1 MISFTV
7 RMRFTSEDHDEIVQ
21 ILRELTRSSR
31 QEPGCVSYFPHW
43 VESDPTTVLIY
54 EQYRDEAAVEQHRAS
69 PHFAKFAIGGL
80 YQKMLDR
87 AVENL
92 LAIA

>member
-7 RMRFTSEDHDEIVQ
+7 RMRFASEDHDDIER

-31 QEPGCVSYFPHW
+31 RESGCVTYVPHF
-43 VESDPTTVLIY
+43 VDGDANTVVIY
-54 EQYRDEAAVEQHRAS
+54 EQYLDEAAVEFHRGT
-69 PHFAKFAIGGL
+69 PHFAQFAIGGL

-87 AVENL
+87 TVENL
-92 LAIA
+92 TAIA